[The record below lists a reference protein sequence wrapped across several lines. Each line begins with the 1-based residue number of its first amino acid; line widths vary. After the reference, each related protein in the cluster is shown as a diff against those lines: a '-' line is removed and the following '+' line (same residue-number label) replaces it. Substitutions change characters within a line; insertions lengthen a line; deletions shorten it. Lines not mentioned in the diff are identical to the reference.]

1 MTRIAVI
8 EDDLPTSN
16 QLAGWIRSAKS
27 GIVIDQWFTRDE
39 AEAALAREHYD
50 AVVLDI
56 ELGRERH
63 AGVALINAINKL
75 RQGGH
80 RVISYQNNSC
90 QRFTDKRY
98 RPECFEKRGQPT
110 TWPAPA

>member
-39 AEAALAREHYD
+39 AEAAMAREHYD
-50 AVVLDI
+50 AVESLSASVFWISSGCLVTSAPSRAI
-56 ELGRERH
+56 CS
-63 AGVALINAINKL
+63 ALTL
-75 RQGGH
+75 
-80 RVISYQNNSC
+80 
-90 QRFTDKRY
+90 
-98 RPECFEKRGQPT
+98 PT
-110 TWPAPA
+110 RSMR

>member
-39 AEAALAREHYD
+39 AEAALRLVRTQLSLLWLQLDALREH
-50 AVVLDI
+50 AQAWLAP
-56 ELGRERH
+56 E
-63 AGVALINAINKL
+63 AGVA
-75 RQGGH
+75 
-80 RVISYQNNSC
+80 
-90 QRFTDKRY
+90 
-98 RPECFEKRGQPT
+98 
-110 TWPAPA
+110 PAEGSVQAP

>member
-39 AEAALAREHYD
+39 AEAVLAGAH
-50 AVVLDI
+50 AVKAPPKFAI
-56 ELGRERH
+56 AH
-63 AGVALINAINKL
+63 TLIRAWVD
-75 RQGGH
+75 G
-80 RVISYQNNSC
+80 
-90 QRFTDKRY
+90 
-98 RPECFEKRGQPT
+98 FEV
-110 TWPAPA
+110 